1 MTVSEVKRRAQVLVA
16 VDIAKLKH
24 DILAELPDGTR
35 KRMIIKNQLV
45 DFNRLADYLR
55 SFDADVI
62 VGIEPTAD
70 YHRNLAYFLK
80 LQSFNVRF
88 LSSIAVARTREAL
101 HNSWDKND
109 PKDAQVILHLM
120 KTGVTQYFYDPVI
133 EGTNDIQE
141 LSNTHF
147 QLSLRKT
154 RLQHSILNHYLPL
167 YFPEAEVFL
176 CATRSGWFAKLLSHF
191 PLPSMITAISKD
203 DFIDQA
209 ALLLPSKHSKRAM
222 LDSFYDAAANSVGI
236 RVSSDSQAVAMFRL
250 MLREHLDLSSKRA
263 ELEELAHSI
272 LKDNS
277 NYKILRSVPGIGP
290 IIALTILAEAGDLRR
305 FAHERQFLKYCG
317 LDLSTQ
323 QSGGFRGGSKIS
335 KRGNGRLR
343 SALWIAAGVAIR
355 MRENSFRNKFSR
367 YVQRDSS
374 DKDLRRKAMT
384 ACSAKMARVV
394 FGLIKH
400 QQSYRSYYEEAVPGG
415 RTRSH
420 GPLEQMTP

>member
-1 MTVSEVKRRAQVLVA
+1 MTVSELKRRPQILVA
-16 VDIAKLKH
+16 IDIAKAKH
-24 DILAELPDGTR
+24 DILAEFPDGTR

-55 SFDADVI
+55 NFDSDVTI
-62 VGIEPTAD
+62 GIEPTAD
-70 YHRNLAYFLK
+70 YHRNLAHFLK
-80 LQSFNVRF
+80 LQKFNVCF

-120 KTGVTQYFYDPVI
+120 RTGVTQYFYDPVI

-147 QLSLRKT
+147 QISLRKVK
-154 RLQHSILNHYLPL
+154 LQHSLLNHYLPL
-167 YFPEAEVFL
+167 YFPEAEAFL
-176 CATRSGWFAKLLSHF
+176 CATRAGWFTKLLEHF
-191 PLPSMITAISKD
+191 PLPSMVTAKSKQ

-209 ALLLPSKHSKRAM
+209 AKVLPSKHSKRAM
-222 LDSFYDAAANSVGI
+222 LDSFYEAAATSVGI
-236 RVSSDSQAVAMFRL
+236 KVSADSHTVAMFRL
-250 MLREHLDLSSKRA
+250 TLREHLDLCSKRA

-272 LKDNS
+272 LKENS

-290 IIALTILAEAGDLRR
+290 IIALTVLAEAGDLRR
-305 FAHERQFLKYCG
+305 FSHERQFLKYCG

-335 KRGNGRLR
+335 KRGNARLR
-343 SALWIAAGVAIR
+343 SALWIAAGVAVR

-367 YVQRDSS
+367 YVQREPT
-374 DKDLRRKAMT
+374 DKDLKRKAMT

-394 FGLIKH
+394 YGLIKH
-400 QQSYRSYYEEAVPGG
+400 QQFYRSYHEEAVPGG
-415 RTRSH
+415 RTRSYE
-420 GPLEQMTP
+420 PLEQLTP

>member
-1 MTVSEVKRRAQVLVA
+1 MTALELKRRSQILVA
-16 VDIAKLKH
+16 VDIAKAKH
-24 DILAELPDGTR
+24 DILAEFPDGTR
-35 KRMIIKNQLV
+35 KRMVIKNQLV
-45 DFNRLADYLR
+45 DFTRLADYLR
-55 SFDADVI
+55 SFDSDVTI
-62 VGIEPTAD
+62 GIEPTAD
-70 YHRNLAYFLK
+70 YHRNLAHFLK

-147 QLSLRKT
+147 QISLRKVK
-154 RLQHSILNHYLPL
+154 LQHSLLNHYLPL
-167 YFPEAEVFL
+167 YFPEAEAFL
-176 CATRSGWFAKLLSHF
+176 SATRAGWFTKLLGHF
-191 PLPSMITAISKD
+191 PIPSMVTALSKQ

-209 ALLLPSKHSKRAM
+209 AKILPSKHSKRAM
-222 LDSFYDAAANSVGI
+222 LDSFYEAAANSVGI
-236 RVSSDSQAVAMFRL
+236 KVAADSHTVAMFRL
-250 MLREHLDLSSKRA
+250 TLNEHLDLCSKRA

-272 LKDNS
+272 LKENS
-277 NYKILRSVPGIGP
+277 NYKLLRSVPGIGP
-290 IIALTILAEAGDLRR
+290 IIALTVLAEAGDLRR
-305 FAHERQFLKYCG
+305 FGHERQFLKYCG

-343 SALWIAAGVAIR
+343 SALWIAAGVAVR
-355 MRENSFRNKFSR
+355 MRENSFRNKFAR
-367 YVQRDSS
+367 YIERDPTN
-374 DKDLRRKAMT
+374 KDLKRKAMT

-394 FGLIKH
+394 YGLIKH
-400 QQSYRSYYEEAVPGG
+400 QHSYRSYYEEAVPGG

-420 GPLEQMTP
+420 VPLEQMTP

>member
-1 MTVSEVKRRAQVLVA
+1 MTESELKRRSQILVA
-16 VDIAKLKH
+16 IDIAKVKH
-24 DILAELPDGTR
+24 DILTELPDGTR
-35 KRMIIKNQLV
+35 KRMTIKNQLI

-55 SFDADVI
+55 SFDSDII

-70 YHRNLAYFLK
+70 YHRNLAHFLK

-88 LSSIAVARTREAL
+88 LSSVAVARTREAL

-133 EGTNDIQE
+133 EGTNDLQE

-147 QLSLRKT
+147 QVSLRKVK
-154 RLQHSILNHYLPL
+154 LQHSLLNHYLPL
-167 YFPEAEVFL
+167 YFPEAEAFL
-176 CATRSGWFAKLLSHF
+176 CATRAGWFAKLLTHF
-191 PLPSMITAISKD
+191 PIPTMVTSYSKQ
-203 DFIDQA
+203 DFIDKA
-209 ALLLPSKHSKRAM
+209 VTLLPSKHSKRAM
-222 LDSFYDAAANSVGI
+222 LDSFYEAAANSVGI
-236 RVSSDSQAVAMFRL
+236 KILANSHAIAMFRL
-250 MLREHLDLSSKRA
+250 TLKEHLDLCSKRA

-290 IIALTILAEAGDLRR
+290 IIALTVLAEAGDLRR
-305 FAHERQFLKYCG
+305 FSHERQFLKYCG

-343 SALWIAAGVAIR
+343 SALWIAAGVAVR
-355 MRENSFRNKFSR
+355 MRENSFRRKLSR
-367 YVQRDSS
+367 YIQRDPT
-374 DKDLRRKAMT
+374 DKNLKRKAMT

-394 FGLIKH
+394 YGLIKN
-400 QQSYRSYYEEAVPGG
+400 QQFYRSFHEEAVPGG

-420 GPLEQMTP
+420 VPLEQLTP

>member
-1 MTVSEVKRRAQVLVA
+1 MTGVEFNRKKQILVA
-16 VDIAKLKH
+16 IDIAKAKH
-24 DILAELPDGTR
+24 DVLIELPNGSR
-35 KRMIIKNQLV
+35 KRMIVRNQLA
-45 DFNRLADYLR
+45 DFNQLSDYLK
-55 SFDADVI
+55 SIDCDTV

-70 YHRNLAYFLK
+70 YHRNIAYFLK
-80 LQSFNVRF
+80 TNGFDVRF

-147 QLSLRKT
+147 QISLRKT
-154 RLQHSILNHYLPL
+154 KVQHSLLNHFLPL
-167 YFPEAEVFL
+167 YFPEAEAFL
-176 CATRSGWFAKLLSHF
+176 CTTRAGWFAKLLHHF
-191 PLPSMITAISKD
+191 PLPSMVTALQKP

-209 ALLLPSKHSKRAM
+209 VKLLPSKHSRRAM
-222 LDSFYDAAANSVGI
+222 LDSFYDAATNSVGI
-236 RVSSDSQAVAMFRL
+236 KVPADSHAVAMYRL
-250 MLREHLDLSSKRA
+250 ILKDHLDLCAKRDD
-263 ELEELAHSI
+263 LEGVAHSL
-272 LKDNS
+272 LKENC

-305 FAHERQFLKYCG
+305 FQHERQFLKFCG

-323 QSGGFRGGSKIS
+323 QSGYFRGSSKIS

-343 SALWIAAGVAIR
+343 SALWMAATRASR
-355 MRENSFRNKFSR
+355 MHENSFRNKFAR
-367 YVQRDSS
+367 YVKQDPKDS
-374 DKDLRRKAMT
+374 DLKRKAMT

-394 FGLIKH
+394 YGLIKH
-400 QQSYRSYYEEAVPGG
+400 QQFYRSYYEEAVPGG
-415 RTRSH
+415 RTRSY
-420 GPLEQMTP
+420 GPLEHLTP

>member
-1 MTVSEVKRRAQVLVA
+1 MTVSELKRRPQILVA
-16 VDIAKLKH
+16 IDIAKTKH
-24 DILAELPDGTR
+24 DILAEFPDGTR

-55 SFDADVI
+55 SFDSDVTI
-62 VGIEPTAD
+62 GIEPTAD
-70 YHRNLAYFLK
+70 YHRNLAHFLK
-80 LQSFNVRF
+80 LQKFDVCF

-120 KTGVTQYFYDPVI
+120 RTGVTQYFYDPVI

-147 QLSLRKT
+147 QISLRKVK
-154 RLQHSILNHYLPL
+154 LQHSLLNHYLPL
-167 YFPEAEVFL
+167 YFPEAEAFL
-176 CATRSGWFAKLLSHF
+176 CATRAGWFTKLLEHF
-191 PLPSMITAISKD
+191 PLPSMVTANSKQ
-203 DFIDQA
+203 DFINQA
-209 ALLLPSKHSKRAM
+209 AKVLPSKHSKRAM
-222 LDSFYDAAANSVGI
+222 LDSFYEAAATSVGI
-236 RVSSDSQAVAMFRL
+236 KVSADSHTVAMFRL
-250 MLREHLDLSSKRA
+250 TLREHLDLCSKRA

-272 LKDNS
+272 LKENS

-290 IIALTILAEAGDLRR
+290 IIALTVLAEAGDLRR
-305 FAHERQFLKYCG
+305 FSHERQFLKYCG

-335 KRGNGRLR
+335 KRGNARLR
-343 SALWIAAGVAIR
+343 SALWIAAGVAVR

-367 YVQRDSS
+367 YVQREPT
-374 DKDLRRKAMT
+374 DKDLKRKAMT

-394 FGLIKH
+394 YGLIKH
-400 QQSYRSYYEEAVPGG
+400 QQFYRSYHEEAVPGG

-420 GPLEQMTP
+420 VPLEQLTP